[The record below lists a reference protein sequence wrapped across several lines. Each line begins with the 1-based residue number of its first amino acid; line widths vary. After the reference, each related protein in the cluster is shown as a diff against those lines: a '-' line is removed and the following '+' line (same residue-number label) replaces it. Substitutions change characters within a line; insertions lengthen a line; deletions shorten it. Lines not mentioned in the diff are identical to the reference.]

1 MDSSSIIK
9 RSRERALY
17 AFYKTKLATQ
27 PEQPYGPTYDV
38 LLDRIMGGMPMYYN
52 GIMTDIPCSS
62 SAECQQ
68 LVTIN
73 NVHYSL
79 DEAVISAF
87 ESVLNYAATTGM
99 GPTKSSRLFYLWFM
113 TVTSGY
119 NWITSSGRITGTID
133 NWNWDIHNVLTSDT
147 DIFVFMNHLLI
158 DLMPTIIPGYNTS
171 ALNSQELA
179 YLNWTPEQQAIEL
192 ARIRA
197 EGDWNGWLSAWNTWW
212 SYRSADGNIA
222 AAAVPPDSSL
232 PNGSQTLNVA
242 TTTDDPNTF
251 TDPYSWLPLIV
262 NNVKKNY
269 LTYNWNDIISTG
281 LSAGDETTIKAAAQA
296 LYPGN
301 AVSYNDNSARAN
313 EIAALIAIN
322 GTLTD
327 DQKMIAEFWAGGPGT
342 ASPPGMLMWFWK
354 EYMITTNIA
363 HVRGFSTFFFSGL
376 ELAINLFE
384 AGRLVWGLK
393 KANMQARPIQEI
405 RRMYRGQTLTGFDS
419 LPILGEAWIPY
430 QEANFVT
437 PPFADFPSGHTAYS
451 QVFANVMTAWFGST
465 ISATDIRTLSDL
477 YILSPILD
485 TQMQQFGKFTIKS
498 GSSDI
503 QPNTVPSNIIN
514 LSWSSW
520 QEMADSAG
528 ISRQYGGIHC
538 ASAHNGS
545 QTLANALTPALRTI
559 WNINYT

>member
-1 MDSSSIIK
+1 MDASSII
-9 RSRERALY
+9 RRRQQRALY
-17 AFYKTKLATQ
+17 AFYAAKLATQ
-27 PEQPYGPTYDV
+27 PEQPYGPIYNILINRT
-38 LLDRIMGGMPMYYN
+38 LGGMPMYNN
-52 GIMTDIPCSS
+52 GRLVDIPCSS
-62 SAECQQ
+62 STECQQ
-68 LVTIN
+68 IVAIN
-73 NVHYSL
+73 NAHYTL
-79 DEAVISAF
+79 DEAVILAF
-87 ESVLNYAATTGM
+87 EGVLNYAAVTGI

-113 TVTSGY
+113 TITSGY
-119 NWITSSGRITGTID
+119 NWINSTGRITGIID
-133 NWNWDIHNVLTSDT
+133 NWNWDIHNILTSET
-147 DIFVFMNHLLI
+147 DIFVFINHLLI
-158 DLMPTIIPGYNTS
+158 DTMPTIIPGYDTS
-171 ALNSQELA
+171 VLNLRELTA
-179 YLNWTPEQQAIEL
+179 LNWTPEQQATEL

-197 EGDWNGWLSAWNTWW
+197 TADWTGWLSAWNTWW
-212 SYRSADGNIA
+212 AYRVADGNIA

-242 TTTDDPNTF
+242 TTTDDPNSF
-251 TDPYSWLPLIV
+251 TDPYSWVPLIV

-281 LSAGDETTIKAAAQA
+281 LSTSDESNIKAAAQA

-301 AVSYNDNSARAN
+301 AVTYNDNSDRAN
-313 EIAALIAIN
+313 EIAALITIN
-322 GTLTD
+322 GGLTD
-327 DQKMIAEFWAGGPGT
+327 NQKIIAEFWAGGPGT

-354 EYMITTNIA
+354 EYMIATNVA
-363 HVRGFSTFFFSGL
+363 HDRGFSVFFFSGL

-405 RRMYRGQTLTGFDS
+405 RRMYRGQTLTGFNG
-419 LPILGEAWIPY
+419 LPILGEEWVPY

-465 ISATDIRTLSDL
+465 ISETNAKTLDDL
-477 YILSPILD
+477 YIISPILNV
-485 TQMQQFGKFTIKS
+485 QSQQFGKFTIAP
-498 GSSDI
+498 GSSDV
-503 QPNTVPSNIIN
+503 QPNTVPTETIT
-514 LSWSSW
+514 LGWSSW

-545 QTLANALTPALRTI
+545 QALANELTPILRSI
-559 WNINYT
+559 WNINYN